1 MFKNPFENKSDYVI
15 IENMLNIIR
24 DFCARYNNQV
34 DVNLVNSMETLMKAK
49 FDQFVT
55 IFPNIKNDI
64 LRNYDKKDKEFLI
77 AYFKVIEDQI
87 SQYQAKE
94 VIEELD
100 VEDIEKVQENM
111 ELTQEQIHATE
122 ELKNILKKEKEEET
136 FKDEFGH
143 FLNATKDL
151 LTYPLH
157 KHPENNVSQKNISQN
172 NISQNNLV
180 QQNNELNKIKLP
192 EVSSQTSDEKQKNE
206 NKDELGDIK
215 EDKENKKDEGKNI
228 VKNINNEN
236 KSTTSQSENI
246 EKSNQ
251 ISEDESQKIVYINN
265 VIEDKVSNPIVN
277 LILSQLKDVVNMMNE
292 LSTKMKEVE
301 KNNLTSVNQ
310 LSNLKENVK
319 NYNDRILTLENNVEK
334 FVGLYEV
341 FMNEYNPFLDNES
354 K

>member
-1 MFKNPFENKSDYVI
+1 MFKNPFENKSDYII

-34 DVNLVNSMETLMKAK
+34 DVNLVNSMVTLMKAK

-87 SQYQAKE
+87 SQFQAKE
-94 VIEELD
+94 IIEELD
-100 VEDIEKVQENM
+100 VEDIEKIQENM

-151 LTYPLH
+151 FTYPLH
-157 KHPENNVSQKNISQN
+157 KHPENNNVLQNNVSQN
-172 NISQNNLV
+172 NFIEK
-180 QQNNELNKIKLP
+180 NNEFDKTKTSQINSKKL
-192 EVSSQTSDEKQKNE
+192 DKNE
-206 NKDELGDIK
+206 NKDELGFTKDNK
-215 EDKENKKDEGKNI
+215 DNKKNEEKDVVENL
-228 VKNINNEN
+228 NNEN
-236 KSTTSQSENI
+236 KSATNELKNI
-246 EKSNQ
+246 ENSNQ
-251 ISEDESQKIVYINN
+251 INEESNQKIAYINN
-265 VIEDKVSNPIVN
+265 VVEDKISNPIVN

-292 LSTKMKEVE
+292 LSTKMKEIE